1 MSCRISI
8 FIYGATHGP
17 GSTKRFL
24 EQVRERV
31 QLHASDMSS
40 LHEWISPEIL
50 PEDLGGKA
58 GKLTHHWLMD
68 EMYEHHDEF
77 VKNSY
82 YGYLEDKNGN
92 SIDFTEERK
101 NAKQDVIE

>member
-1 MSCRISI
+1 M
-8 FIYGATHGP
+8 
-17 GSTKRFL
+17 
-24 EQVRERV
+24 

-68 EMYEHHDEF
+68 EMYDRHDEF

-82 YGYLEDKNGN
+82 YGYREDKNGN
-92 SIDFTEERK
+92 SLDFSKERESSRQK
-101 NAKQDVIE
+101 DDVIE